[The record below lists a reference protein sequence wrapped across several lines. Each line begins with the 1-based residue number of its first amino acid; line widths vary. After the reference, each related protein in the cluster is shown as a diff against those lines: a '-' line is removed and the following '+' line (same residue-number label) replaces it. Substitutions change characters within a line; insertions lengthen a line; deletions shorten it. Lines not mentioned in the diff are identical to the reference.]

1 MAIET
6 EDGLSTPDLNDG
18 FNYVP
23 QMATLATTTQQALE
37 KRANTRI
44 GTSAQRNAS
53 IDLVQ
58 EGTLWVDTNGSR
70 SIYTKQGNNWE
81 LVWPIPR
88 IPTARNFL
96 KSQSGWTTTPDSN
109 NYIKGIGDWVY
120 ICWFFQRSGGTINVP
135 SSGDIVNQTVA
146 IVHEKWR
153 PNTWQP
159 LSSAESGRAASIAL
173 GSNGHIR
180 LNAVGGTANIN
191 KGSKFSVRGW
201 YHLTI

>member
-81 LVWPIPR
+81 LE
-88 IPTARNFL
+88 
-96 KSQSGWTTTPDSN
+96 
-109 NYIKGIGDWVY
+109 IGRAS
-120 ICWFFQRSGGTINVP
+120 CRERGEMSGG
-135 SSGDIVNQTVA
+135 
-146 IVHEKWR
+146 
-153 PNTWQP
+153 
-159 LSSAESGRAASIAL
+159 
-173 GSNGHIR
+173 
-180 LNAVGGTANIN
+180 
-191 KGSKFSVRGW
+191 
-201 YHLTI
+201 